1 MWEDRNWTR
10 AERED
15 EQCKRGLATSAQAL
29 VVLWSRHP
37 DLNRGP
43 TTRYQA
49 GTENLHPVGLHSEG
63 LGLRITP
70 KGVKSYILNYRING
84 RERRATLARTSEI
97 SLKIA
102 RERAG
107 EQLVRIRAGETDP
120 LERKREAKEAPTVGD
135 GLRRFFDEFRTGAS
149 RDGTLE
155 STHRD
160 RLPMDGRPLS

>member
-1 MWEDRNWTR
+1 M
-10 AERED
+10 
-15 EQCKRGLATSAQAL
+15 K
-29 VVLWSRHP
+29 
-37 DLNRGP
+37 
-43 TTRYQA
+43 
-49 GTENLHPVGLHSEG
+49 G

-120 LERKREAKEAPTVGD
+120 LERKREARECEP
-135 GLRRFFDEFRTGAS
+135 
-149 RDGTLE
+149 
-155 STHRD
+155 
-160 RLPMDGRPLS
+160 